1 MFALILEH
9 NRRVL
14 TRNSKVKVRK
24 DDDFFPSKYNVCFEL
39 RTKPRC
45 FDMNFEDFDLNF
57 EGKPQMTIF
66 PSKENVC
73 T

>member
-45 FDMNFEDFDLNF
+45 FDLNFEDFDNF
-57 EGKPQMTIF
+57 SVKRKCLCFELST
-66 PSKENVC
+66 
-73 T
+73 